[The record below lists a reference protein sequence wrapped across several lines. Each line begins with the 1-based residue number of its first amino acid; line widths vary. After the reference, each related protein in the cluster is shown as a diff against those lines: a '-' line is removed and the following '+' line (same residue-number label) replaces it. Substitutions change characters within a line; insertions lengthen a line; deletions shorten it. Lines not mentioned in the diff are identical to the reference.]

1 MQEISNISTWV
12 CIISRS
18 AIIYLVSTCNHCG
31 NNFLPEPTRSWSCA
45 VQVCGD
51 CGRCCVPIADLLH
64 HRLLHSLISNG
75 SIPKI
80 ENRVWSL
87 FPSTQIIWVN
97 NLFKKELK
105 SIMMLIQS
113 RVWRKKDLMAH
124 IRNEIN
130 NIQAPRNGERRR
142 RLLPCNWLT
151 DRELYSARDRIYW
164 FLIKIDLHLSPPP
177 LSISL

>member
-1 MQEISNISTWV
+1 
-12 CIISRS
+12 
-18 AIIYLVSTCNHCG
+18 
-31 NNFLPEPTRSWSCA
+31 
-45 VQVCGD
+45 
-51 CGRCCVPIADLLH
+51 
-64 HRLLHSLISNG
+64 
-75 SIPKI
+75 
-80 ENRVWSL
+80 
-87 FPSTQIIWVN
+87 
-97 NLFKKELK
+97 
-105 SIMMLIQS
+105 MMLIQS

-177 LSISL
+177 YLSLYSHVIKSKCWPCRCGQLEAIGREPGLL